1 VDENLRCGAAPNV
14 FPRNPS
20 NVQCFPSGGLKT
32 RGAAFPKLATPASAG
47 TSPEEIAMNR
57 RLRFAAVLLTA
68 CIAPAFAQE
77 GAATL
82 PSVRVTG
89 FVADCASPR
98 LPTQRQVE
106 AWTGLHNFGQVYAA
120 RERLM
125 AGIGRACQG
134 RGVDHVQV
142 VMHRLSQGE
151 PRLVAMARQVR

>member
-1 VDENLRCGAAPNV
+1 
-14 FPRNPS
+14 
-20 NVQCFPSGGLKT
+20 
-32 RGAAFPKLATPASAG
+32 
-47 TSPEEIAMNR
+47 MNR

-89 FVADCASPR
+89 YVADCASPR
-98 LPTQRQVE
+98 LPTQRQIE
-106 AWTGLHNFGQVYAA
+106 AWIDLHNFGQVYAA

-142 VMHRLSQGE
+142 VMRPIAQGE
-151 PRLVAMARQVR
+151 TRLVAMVQPVR